1 MTFTVKNLLRK
12 KFSSAAGISFIG
24 QATGTTSI
32 TTMPTHQAG
41 DLIII
46 FAYRAGSTSAPT
58 VPSGLGY
65 TSKITGS
72 SASVVNAAQAA
83 VVGFKLAASSSETS
97 GTWTGA
103 SRIVCHVYRGV
114 DQSTPL
120 GTSSTYDIGNNGN
133 ETTLTYEACTLQITN
148 GTSWVVA
155 FAGSIGTTGTGTDD
169 PPEAMVN
176 RSTLA
181 SSNYVAGHDTNGG
194 LSANW
199 SRTTKALGANTDWMT
214 LCIEIRAA
222 A

>member
-58 VPSGLGY
+58 KPSGY
-65 TSKITGS
+65 TSKATNTA
-72 SASVVNAAQAA
+72 ASVVNAAQAA

-97 GTWTGA
+97 GTWTNA

-114 DQSTPL
+114 DQTIPL
-120 GTSSTYDIGNNGN
+120 GGYSTYDIGNNGV
-133 ETTLTYEACTLQITN
+133 ETTLTYEACTLQKTD
-148 GTSWVVA
+148 GTSWLAA
-155 FAGSIGTTGTGTDD
+155 FAGSIGTSGTGTDD
-169 PPEAMVN
+169 PPGTMVN

-181 SSNYVAGHDTNGG
+181 SSNYVAGHDTGTG

-199 SRTTKALGANTDWMT
+199 SRKTKALGTNTDWLT
-214 LCIEIRAA
+214 FCIEIRAA

>member
-58 VPSGLGY
+58 VPTGSGY
-65 TSKITGS
+65 TSKLTNT
-72 SASVVNAAQAA
+72 AAEVVNAAQAA
-83 VVGFKLAASSSETS
+83 VVGFKIAASGSETS
-97 GTWTGA
+97 GTWTNA

-114 DQSTPL
+114 DQTTPL
-120 GTSSTYDIGNNGN
+120 GGSSTYDIGNNGN
-133 ETTLTYEACTLQITN
+133 GTTLTYEALTMQITN
-148 GTSWVVA
+148 GTSWLVA
-155 FAGSIGTTGTGTDD
+155 FAGSIGTSGTGTDD
-169 PPEAMVN
+169 PPGAMVN

-194 LSANW
+194 VSSW
-199 SRTTKALGANTDWMT
+199 SRKTKALGANTDWMT
-214 LCIEIRAA
+214 FCVEIRAA